1 MMNDAIKEIKLE
13 IFESQ
18 SEIIRLQSDVIDE
31 LFRLLLQ
38 HVTAEELDRLPVL
51 EKMNRAA
58 TIRAELDH

>member
-1 MMNDAIKEIKLE
+1 MNDAIKEIKLE

>member
-1 MMNDAIKEIKLE
+1 MNDAIKEIELE

-51 EKMNRAA
+51 KKMNQAA